1 MTDKYE
7 DYEQSTLGV
16 QIDEIISDLNTIKWS
31 GNKKTAI
38 DWVLDKMKR
47 INKEA
52 YAVWQEAQRRKVT
65 WVKGKVCIES
75 MQSESVII

>member
-7 DYEQSTLGV
+7 EYEQSALGM

-52 YAVWQEAQRRKVT
+52 YGVWVEAQKRKVI
-65 WVKGKVCIES
+65 WVKGKVNYVE
-75 MQSESVII
+75 III